1 MKHTIFDK
9 LWTGHKAL
17 CPSSHKIHALL
28 ADRGESIENDHIA
41 LRTFRHPL
49 CGVDVL
55 AEPFLNMGYV
65 ESGEYHFEE
74 KKLYAKHYQIPNNP
88 SAPKIFISELLLEHF
103 SDELQKTI
111 SYAIESAEAK
121 VYQSGELV
129 IAGRPWKNIAYATYQ
144 KLREE
149 SEYAA
154 WLYVY
159 GFCANHFTVYV
170 NPLNNFPTLE
180 SLNSFLEEQNFS
192 LNSAGG
198 KIKGTPEQLLEQSSI
213 LADKITVDFTDG
225 SHQIP
230 GCYYEFAR
238 RYPGADGNIYQGF
251 IAASADK
258 IFESTDAKEQ
268 E

>member
-1 MKHTIFDK
+1 MTHTIFDK
-9 LWTGHKAL
+9 LWAGHKAL

-28 ADRGESIENDHIA
+28 AAKGETIENDHIA
-41 LRTFRHPL
+41 LRTFRHEL

-55 AEPFLNMGYV
+55 AEPFLKMGYV
-65 ESGEYHFEE
+65 ESGEYHFEA
-74 KKLYAKHYQIPNNP
+74 KKLYAKHYQKPNDA
-88 SAPKIFISELLLEHF
+88 SAPKIFISELLLEEF

-111 SYAIESAEAK
+111 IDAIESVDAA
-121 VYQSGELV
+121 VYTSGELV
-129 IAGRPWKNIAYATYQ
+129 IAGRPWENISFATYEA
-144 KLREE
+144 LRQE

-159 GFCANHFTVYV
+159 GYCANHFTVFV
-170 NPLNNFPTLE
+170 NPLKQFPSLE
-180 SLNSFLEEQNFS
+180 SLNDFLEKENFT

-198 KIKGTPEQLLEQSSI
+198 KIKGTPPQLLEQSSI
-213 LADKITVDFTDG
+213 LADKIDVDFTDG
-225 SHQIP
+225 THQIP

-238 RYPGADGNIYQGF
+238 RYPDTKGDIYQGF

-268 E
+268 

>member
-1 MKHTIFDK
+1 MQNSIFDK
-9 LWTGHKAL
+9 LWAGHKAL

-28 ADRGESIENDHIA
+28 AEKGESIENDHIA
-41 LRTFRHPL
+41 LRTFRHEL

-55 AEPFLNMGYV
+55 AEPFIKMGYV
-65 ESGEYHFEE
+65 ESGEYNFEA
-74 KKLYAKHYQIPNNP
+74 KKLYAKHYQMPNDP
-88 SAPKIFISELLLEHF
+88 SAPKIFISELMIEHF

-111 SYAIESAEAK
+111 IDTIESVDPS
-121 VYQSGELV
+121 VYKTGELV
-129 IAGRPWKNIAYATYQ
+129 IAGRPWDNISYATYE

-159 GFCANHFTVYV
+159 GYCANHFTVYV
-170 NPLNNFPTLE
+170 NPLKNFPTLE
-180 SLNSFLEEQNFS
+180 SLNDFLEEQNFV

-198 KIKGTPEQLLEQSSI
+198 KIKGTPPQLLEQSSI
-213 LADKITVDFTDG
+213 LADKIDVNFTDG
-225 SHQIP
+225 QHQIP

-238 RYPGADGNIYQGF
+238 RYAGADGEIYQGF

-268 E
+268 K